1 MNYIYFFLI
10 IFLIVLFFI
19 ICSRQNIEKFSFQ
32 HTLNQWERPF
42 NSHNEGYYNA
52 EPNKIP
58 PLVYLYDYV
67 DRKNVEFS

>member
-1 MNYIYFFLI
+1 M
-10 IFLIVLFFI
+10 
-19 ICSRQNIEKFSFQ
+19 CSHQNIEKFSFQ
-32 HTLNQWERPF
+32 NTLNQWERPF